1 MREPIFATML
11 YRPFIQRLAPLL
23 TAYLLL
29 VSLGLPLQR
38 VYCACVGEQWL
49 SLTATDHE
57 CHHPSALEVKHEH
70 GLMACCHLPDGTENL
85 PTAEDLHDCG
95 NSEVLLAQLDADFLS
110 EQQPFDI
117 NLTSLSDWPPTAHTL
132 PRLAELIRS
141 APIRG
146 PTPPPLPYG
155 RDLLVAQQTFLI

>member
-1 MREPIFATML
+1 M
-11 YRPFIQRLAPLL
+11 

-49 SLTATDHE
+49 SLTAADHE
-57 CHHPSALEVKHEH
+57 CHHASAQEVKHEH
-70 GLMACCHLPDGTENL
+70 GLMACCHLPEETEGL

-95 NSEVLLAQLDADFLS
+95 SSEVLLAQLDADFLF
-110 EQQPFDI
+110 EQEHFVITPA
-117 NLTSLSDWPPTAHTL
+117 SLSGWPATATFL
-132 PRLAELIRS
+132 PRLPRFVRS
-141 APIRG
+141 VPIRG
-146 PTPPPLPYG
+146 PTPPPLLYG

>member
-1 MREPIFATML
+1 MF
-11 YRPFIQRLAPLL
+11 YRPLFQRLVPLL

-49 SLTATDHE
+49 SLTAADHE
-57 CHHPSALEVKHEH
+57 CQHASVQEVKHDH
-70 GLMACCHLPDGTENL
+70 GQMTCCFLLKGAEDM
-85 PTAEDLHDCG
+85 PTAEKPHDCG
-95 NSEVLLAQLDADFLS
+95 DSEVLLAQLDSDFLS
-110 EQQPFDI
+110 ERNKVAFELIRMISLPATA
-117 NLTSLSDWPPTAHTL
+117 NLL
-132 PRLAELIRS
+132 PRQPVSERS

-146 PTPPPLPYG
+146 PTPPSLSAG

>member
-1 MREPIFATML
+1 ML

-49 SLTATDHE
+49 SLTVTDHE
-57 CHHPSALEVKHEH
+57 CQHASAQEIKHDH
-70 GLMACCHLPDGTENL
+70 GPKTCCSLLRGTEDV
-85 PTAEDLHDCG
+85 PTVDDLHDCG
-95 NSEVLLAQLDADFLS
+95 DSEVLLAQLDADFLS
-110 EQQPFDI
+110 EQEHFVVDLAAVI
-117 NLTSLSDWPPTAHTL
+117 NLPATANLL
-132 PRLAELIRS
+132 PRLPIVTRS
-141 APIRG
+141 VLIRG
-146 PTPPPLPYG
+146 PTPPPLPHG

>member
-1 MREPIFATML
+1 MF

-57 CHHPSALEVKHEH
+57 CHHASAREVKHEH
-70 GLMACCHLPDGTENL
+70 SQMACCRLSEGKKDVPA
-85 PTAEDLHDCG
+85 AEDPHDCG

-110 EQQPFDI
+110 EQQPSVI
-117 NLTSLSDWPPTAHTL
+117 NLASLSGWPPLANLL
-132 PRLAELIRS
+132 PRLPALIRS

-146 PTPPPLPYG
+146 PTPPPLLYG